1 MDRDVLELLLLL
13 IPPQCEILQKSPCWK
28 RFGWEHSCPCLWWEG
43 TSSPAASQCPRGHGN
58 RGHAVA
64 LLCSQGPAGSEGS
77 AGSYPGASGSGKF
90 IKAAELLMVLDVH
103 QDWRSYFNYFT

>member
-1 MDRDVLELLLLL
+1 MGQGCAGTASPPDATPVRHPAEVPVLGKVYLGAPLSLSVLGGD
-13 IPPQCEILQKSPCWK
+13 IKPWC
-28 RFGWEHSCPCLWWEG
+28 
-43 TSSPAASQCPRGHGN
+43 QCPGGQ
-58 RGHAVA
+58 GGSAV
-64 LLCSQGPAGSEGS
+64 LCSQRPAGSEGP